1 MASPMYNLPSFE
13 LMPLIQVQSLHLYVA
28 QLAAGNSVH
37 PFETIEDYE
46 NWLLRLE
53 DYLTFLD
60 TCMVKMRIGINEKV
74 VLPKA
79 LISKMIPQLEEFITY
94 PIEKH
99 LFFEPIRLLPDS
111 IKSIDREQ
119 LTKKYRT
126 FITEKLKPK
135 YRELKGFLITEYLPM
150 GRETSGLGDL
160 PNGLETYQYLIRLHT
175 TTDMSIDQ
183 IHELGK
189 TEVARILKEMEKA
202 KTQMAYTGDIKSFFE
217 HIRNS
222 PTQMPF
228 TQPEQVIKHFDNIN
242 LRVADS
248 LAALFNLKPKANF
261 EVRRTEAFR
270 EASASAEYVPGSKD
284 ASRSGI
290 FYVPIPDV
298 SHYNKYADEALFLH
312 EAIPGHHY
320 QLSLQQENKQLP
332 AFLHPESLGV
342 FVEGWALYAESLGRE
357 LGLYQDPIQ
366 YFGMLSMEMHRA
378 IRLVV
383 DTGIHGK
390 GWTREQAIQY
400 SLDHEAESEASIIS
414 EIERYMATPGQALSY
429 KIGQL
434 KIQELRSRAKQKLG
448 DKFDIKAFHDQV
460 LNTGSLPLIVLENK
474 INNWIKDQL
483 VF

>member
-1 MASPMYNLPSFE
+1 
-13 LMPLIQVQSLHLYVA
+13 
-28 QLAAGNSVH
+28 
-37 PFETIEDYE
+37 
-46 NWLLRLE
+46 
-53 DYLTFLD
+53 
-60 TCMVKMRIGINEKV
+60 
-74 VLPKA
+74 
-79 LISKMIPQLEEFITY
+79 
-94 PIEKH
+94 
-99 LFFEPIRLLPDS
+99 
-111 IKSIDREQ
+111 
-119 LTKKYRT
+119 
-126 FITEKLKPK
+126 
-135 YRELKGFLITEYLPM
+135 
-150 GRETSGLGDL
+150 
-160 PNGLETYQYLIRLHT
+160 
-175 TTDMSIDQ
+175 
-183 IHELGK
+183 
-189 TEVARILKEMEKA
+189 
-202 KTQMAYTGDIKSFFE
+202 
-217 HIRNS
+217 
-222 PTQMPF
+222 
-228 TQPEQVIKHFDNIN
+228 
-242 LRVADS
+242 
-248 LAALFNLKPKANF
+248 
-261 EVRRTEAFR
+261 
-270 EASASAEYVPGSKD
+270 
-284 ASRSGI
+284 
-290 FYVPIPDV
+290 VPIPDV

-414 EIERYMATPGQALSY
+414 EIARYMSTPGQALSY